1 MVYGGTFSEI
11 FRIDSRNGLI
21 YTSPFQFGAEQWR
34 KKRNADRFKRI
45 SQTTRNLFEANVAS
59 IGLPSNIQETQIL
72 VEFKINFAT
81 NTAKPLHE
89 QFNIMAILL
98 QGIDFYIVLLFVLF
112 QNFDNW
118 NWNKIGSA
126 AFVVVVQYVCNDIF
140 FTSARPTGAAANFI
154 LLKVNIVAF
163 MVLLQFVLTKR
174 LQYSWIFHQNI
185 VKLNPTRIAFWFF
198 DWKTREICLSLIKCC
213 SCHCLSTF
221 SPFFI
226 RHKAYETSIPRSLI
240 ISFFFIYTN
249 ISIRSRNMYQTNFGM
264 NFQSK

>member
-89 QFNIMAILL
+89 QFNFMAILL
-98 QGIDFYIVLLFVLF
+98 QGIDFYVVLL
-112 QNFDNW
+112 
-118 NWNKIGSA
+118 
-126 AFVVVVQYVCNDIF
+126 
-140 FTSARPTGAAANFI
+140 
-154 LLKVNIVAF
+154 
-163 MVLLQFVLTKR
+163 
-174 LQYSWIFHQNI
+174 
-185 VKLNPTRIAFWFF
+185 
-198 DWKTREICLSLIKCC
+198 
-213 SCHCLSTF
+213 
-221 SPFFI
+221 
-226 RHKAYETSIPRSLI
+226 
-240 ISFFFIYTN
+240 
-249 ISIRSRNMYQTNFGM
+249 
-264 NFQSK
+264 